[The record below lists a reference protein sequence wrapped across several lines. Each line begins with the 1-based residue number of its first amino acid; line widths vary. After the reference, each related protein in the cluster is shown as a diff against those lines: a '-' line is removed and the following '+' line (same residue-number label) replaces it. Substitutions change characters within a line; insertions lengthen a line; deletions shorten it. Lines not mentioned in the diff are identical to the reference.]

1 MFAPANLVSEV
12 AFHASQ
18 LYSRNVVNFIL
29 NLTSK
34 EGAMKVAAE
43 GAQEDE
49 ILRESRVAAGGAVTH
64 PRVQRALTA

>member
-1 MFAPANLVSEV
+1 M
-12 AFHASQ
+12 
-18 LYSRNVVNFIL
+18 
-29 NLTSK
+29 T
-34 EGAMKVAAE
+34 VAAV